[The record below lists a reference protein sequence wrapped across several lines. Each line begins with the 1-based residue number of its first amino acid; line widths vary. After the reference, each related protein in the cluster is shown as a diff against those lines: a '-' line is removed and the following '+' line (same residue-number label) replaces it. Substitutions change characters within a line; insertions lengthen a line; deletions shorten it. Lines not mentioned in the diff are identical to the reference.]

1 MDALFSAAAE
11 ATEAAVVDALLSART
26 LSGAHGLTF
35 YAMPADRVRAMLEKA
50 KQSLR

>member
-1 MDALFSAAAE
+1 MDALYAATAE
-11 ATEAAVVDALLSART
+11 ATEAAVVDALVSAKT

-35 YAMPADRVRAMLEKA
+35 YALPVPRVRALLEKA